1 MNCAA
6 PLDVGVGPM
15 PAQVSTPQPP
25 PYAYPARPRQDEC
38 FGQKQGED
46 QCLGQ
51 SRVPGLVVLAVIVIL
66 AGLFAILQAV
76 YPNLGGAASGGIFLV
91 VIGAVIIVLWLVL
104 RRPRPR
110 M

>member
-1 MNCAA
+1 
-6 PLDVGVGPM
+6 M

-51 SRVPGLVVLAVIVIL
+51 SRIPGLVVLAVIIIL
-66 AGLFAILQAV
+66 IGIFSLLQWILQTS
-76 YPNLGGAASGGIFLV
+76 YPGLSGTVTSGIFLV
-91 VIGAVIIVLWLVL
+91 LGGFIIIVLWLVL
-104 RRPRPR
+104 RKPRPR